1 MAKEIAQVGKPT
13 PSEEP
18 VKVVILGA
26 AGRDFH
32 NFNMLFR
39 NNPRYRVVAFTAT
52 QIPGIEGRVY
62 PSELAGPGYEEGIPI
77 VPEERLEDIIRENGV
92 RLAVFSYSDVSH
104 EHVMHLASRASA
116 AGAGFLI
123 PGAQQT
129 MLQSRLPVI
138 AVTAT
143 RTGAGKSTVTRKVVS
158 ILRARGLRVA
168 VIRHPMPY
176 GDLKRQVVQRFETV
190 EDLDRQGC
198 TLEEREEYEPHLRMG
213 SVVYAGIDYERVLRE
228 AEREADII
236 VWDGGNNDTPFIK
249 PGLWITLVD
258 PHRAGHEL
266 SYHPGETNLRMADV
280 VIVTKV
286 DTARPEDIEKT
297 LENTRKANP
306 RATLIEAAL
315 PLSLDNPSLVRGKS
329 VVAVEDGPTVT
340 HGGLGHAGAYIAAR
354 KYGAGKIVDP
364 KPYAVGSIRRAY
376 SDHPHLGPVVPTL
389 GYTPGQLRD
398 LEETLRRVPSEAIV
412 SATPVDLSRLINPG
426 KPIARVSYELEELG
440 RPKLD
445 EIVGAYLEEA
455 GAGI

>member
-1 MAKEIAQVGKPT
+1 MAKGIAPVGKPA
-13 PSEEP
+13 PGEEP

-39 NNPRYRVVAFTAT
+39 NNPRYRVIAFTAT
-52 QIPGIEGRVY
+52 QIPGIEDRVY
-62 PSELAGPGYEEGIPI
+62 SPELAGPGYEEGIPI
-77 VPEERLEDIIRENGV
+77 VPEERLEDIIREHGV
-92 RLAVFSYSDVSH
+92 KLAVFSYSDVSH

-123 PGAQQT
+123 PGTQQT
-129 MLQSRLPVI
+129 MLRSRLPVI

-158 ILRARGLRVA
+158 ILRAMGLRVA

-176 GDLKRQVVQRFETV
+176 GDLRRQVVQRFASL
-190 EDLDRQGC
+190 EDLDLHRC
-198 TLEEREEYEPHLRMG
+198 SLEEREEYEPHLRMG
-213 SVVYAGIDYERVLRE
+213 SVVYAGVDYERVLRE
-228 AEREADII
+228 AEREVDII

-286 DTARPEDIEKT
+286 DTARPEDIERS
-297 LENTRKANP
+297 LENIRKANP
-306 RATLIEAAL
+306 RAVIMEAAL
-315 PLSLDNPSLVRGKS
+315 PLNLDNPSLVRGKR

-340 HGGLGHAGAYIAAR
+340 HGELAHSGAYIAAR
-354 KYGAGKIVDP
+354 KYGAGEIVDP
-364 KPYAVGSIRRAY
+364 KPYAVGSLRRAY
-376 SDHPHLGPVVPTL
+376 SDYPHLGPVVPTL

-398 LEETLRRVPSEAIV
+398 LEETLRRVPADTVV
-412 SATPVDLSRLINPG
+412 SATPVDLSRLIDPG

-445 EIVGAYLEEA
+445 EIVGAYIEKT
-455 GAGI
+455 GAGM